1 MMNKR
6 HNNRKFQ
13 KASYELNDARAK
25 KSLSDYLIS
34 NGYNTHLKP
43 DDYKFDLIATK
54 DNKEELFEVEVKNQW
69 RGTWNPSWVEI
80 RIPQRKQRLIDLWKK
95 DFSNL
100 KFTFV
105 ILDTTLNQ
113 GWFIPANVVDESR
126 VGTIQN
132 SKRIGEPHLKE
143 PFFHIPMGEATLKT
157 LSNDKESS

>member
-1 MMNKR
+1 MLNKR

-13 KASYELNDARAK
+13 KASYELNDARSK
-25 KSLSDYLIS
+25 KSLVDYLQS
-34 NGYNTHLKP
+34 EGYDTQVTTENYL
-43 DDYKFDLIATK
+43 FDLMATK

-69 RGTWNPSWVEI
+69 RGTWNPSWAEI

-113 GWFIPANVVDESR
+113 GWFIPASVVDESR

-143 PFFHIPMGEATLKT
+143 PFFHIPMGKATLKT